1 MTAAIAYA
9 IGAMICLGLT
19 DIIYKRAAA
28 ANVRPHH
35 FRMVQAWVFAPSIL
49 AYAVLSGSL
58 RLQPQALWG
67 SAVGLCSFISFYNF
81 IRSLRT
87 GSISI
92 NAPIFRL
99 SFAFTAAL
107 AISVLHEPLT
117 PYKIGGLAL
126 TLAAVWLLLGSPT
139 PTEAVAPRLTAE
151 SLLQVLVATLFLGM
165 SNFIYKVGLQ
175 AGTNPASMLVA
186 QASVFVVLATGF
198 AIYTDRGLRPART
211 VWNHAPPAGIFLLFG
226 LVFMLE
232 SLSRGE
238 ASVLVPI
245 SQMGFVVAAV
255 LGFAVLREPFTARKA
270 AGLVA
275 AIAAIVCL
283 AQS

>member
-1 MTAAIAYA
+1 MTAAIVYA
-9 IGAMICLGLT
+9 VGAMICLGLT
-19 DIIYKRAAA
+19 DIMYKRAAA
-28 ANVRPHH
+28 AAVRPHH
-35 FRMVQAWVFAPSIL
+35 FLMVQAWIFAPTIL
-49 AYAVLSGSL
+49 AYGVLSGDL
-58 RLQPQALWG
+58 RLELPALWG

-107 AISVLHEPLT
+107 AISVLHEPIT
-117 PYKIGGLAL
+117 PFKIAGLML
-126 TLAAVWLLLGSPT
+126 TLVAVWLLLGSPT
-139 PTEAVAPRLTAE
+139 KIEADSPRLTAE
-151 SLLQVLVATLFLGM
+151 SLLQVLIATLFLGL
-165 SNFIYKVGLQ
+165 SNFIYKIGLS
-175 AGTNPASMLVA
+175 AGSTPGSLLVA
-186 QASVFVVLATGF
+186 QASLFIVLATGF
-198 AIYTDRGLRPART
+198 AIYTDRGLRPVRT
-211 VWNHAPPAGIFLLFG
+211 VWNYAPLAGIFLVFG

-245 SQMGFVVAAV
+245 TQMGFVVAAIA
-255 LGFAVLREPFTARKA
+255 GFAALGEPFTTRKA
-270 AGLVA
+270 GGLIA

-283 AQS
+283 AQA